1 MASEAV
7 KKILSAENSLNLSI
21 SENKKIAEE
30 IINEAEKHSA
40 LTIQKRISQA
50 VAETENIRSD
60 YMKKIEIYRQKSEND
75 CLEKIEEIRSQA
87 EKNILNAVNT
97 VINEFF

>member
-60 YMKKIEIYRQKSEND
+60 YTKKIEIYRQKSEND